1 MRIMIHGILSRFKD
15 IKQFRESAVLVKMM
29 NILGEPCKC

>member
-1 MRIMIHGILSRFKD
+1 MNQEHDIQSTLLKYGRF
-15 IKQFRESAVLVKMM
+15 SKMM